1 LTRTT
6 LAQLAFLVIATAF
19 VAPAAFAAPSA
30 PELDP
35 GSLSSGLA
43 LASSVVLLLSHRGQK

>member
-1 LTRTT
+1 MTRTT

>member
-1 LTRTT
+1 MTRRTF
-6 LAQLAFLVIATAF
+6 AQLAFLVLATAF
-19 VAPAAFAAPSA
+19 VAPAAFAAPAA
-30 PELDP
+30 PELDA